1 VKIHVPMSEAV
12 AASVLFAVYVGCA
25 AVLFALP
32 RAAAPLEP
40 PSLSLPR
47 AEVEAVMR
55 QDELAAR
62 TAPDGERAQAL
73 WALYLEQGTIERVG
87 VEESGRFQL
96 RREALAAAYKGVV
109 AQSGE
114 AAGLALRAKSVL
126 AVDAALDLNLPQ
138 AQAQANFGALSA
150 MLQREGASRDAR
162 LVVPRFL
169 VRTFQK
175 ARWNMLIGEV
185 PDHALVRVER
195 RAFYGWQ
202 SLHVERVPLDR
213 RIAALHEYGQAGG
226 PYIEEALGV
235 LLFRMGDSGK
245 AAEALTA
252 AYRKNPSLRLRNYA
266 AGARAVA
273 EAAFDAHDEP

>member
-1 VKIHVPMSEAV
+1 VKIHVPMSDAV
-12 AASVLFAVYVGCA
+12 AASVLFAAYVGCGA
-25 AVLFALP
+25 ALFALP
-32 RAAAPLEP
+32 RAVAPLEP

-47 AEVEAVMR
+47 AEALAVMR
-55 QDELAAR
+55 QDQLAAS
-62 TAPDGERAQAL
+62 TAPDNERTRAL
-73 WALYLEQGTIERVG
+73 WALYLEQGTMERVG
-87 VEESGRFQL
+87 VEESFSFAQ

-114 AAGLALRAKSVL
+114 AVGLALRAKSVL
-126 AVDAALDLNLPQ
+126 AVEAALDLKLPQ

-175 ARWNMLIGEV
+175 ARWNLLTGQ
-185 PDHALVRVER
+185 PADYSLVRVER

-202 SLHVERVPLDR
+202 SLHVERVPIDR
-213 RIAALHEYGQAGG
+213 RIEALHEYGQAGG
-226 PYIEEALGV
+226 PFVEEALGV
-235 LLFRMGDSGK
+235 LLFRMGDPEK

-266 AGARAVA
+266 AGARSAA
-273 EAAFDAHDEP
+273 EAAPDDSDEP